1 MKHPYTVKNYLWLV
15 IITMFVVLALL
26 SGCSSTP
33 PKKTAQFCN
42 TSQTVEVQNGK
53 QVDSKTVVKCSD
65 DFLDRHVP
73 ARAGVDRNCQE
84 TINQYVLN
92 GRVVERR
99 GIACE
104 THRPGR
110 IIYIPDPQNM

>member
-1 MKHPYTVKNYLWLV
+1 MKTL
-15 IITMFVVLALL
+15 IIVSAMVLA
-26 SGCSSTP
+26 GCSSAP

-42 TSQTVEVQNGK
+42 TSQTVEVQNGS
-53 QVDSKTVVKCSD
+53 QVNSKTVVKCSD

-84 TINQYVLN
+84 TINQFVLN
-92 GRVVERR
+92 GRIVERR

-110 IIYIPDPQNM
+110 IIYIPDPQHM